1 MNLQIVWGFGFKAGG
16 FGDLFMTSGSA
27 RGALRPSAPTLFGS
41 DQAWVLDLGFRDWV
55 SGSMG

>member
-41 DQAWVLDLGFRDWV
+41 DQVWVLDLGFRD
-55 SGSMG
+55 